1 MQQTRQQ
8 LENKQNK
15 QYFDKIK
22 KEKREDEEHRRRI
35 KEQIARDRAEQM
47 AARQAAKQ
55 QRKSANSSPEPST
68 TSVKRA
74 RYCDMCMCYD
84 GENKTINIFLIQ
96 RGTAAAAASTT
107 IAVSAFVN

>member
-1 MQQTRQQ
+1 M
-8 LENKQNK
+8 ENKQNK

-55 QRKSANSSPEPST
+55 QRKSANSSPEPSS

-74 RYCDMCMCYD
+74 RYCDMCMGYD

-96 RGTAAAAASTT
+96 RGTAAASTT